1 MAQKKRRRSPQQNI
15 MAVIGILIVLSM
27 LVLPLLQ
34 LFGQ

>member
-34 LFGQ
+34 LFSQ